1 MCQGTIRQDCGDGSY
16 LVEDSVSDLEQINRA
31 DIITDADDAA
41 NQIGLHDPVIA
52 PHPSFPYAYAPG
64 TERRSANLPYTFLF
78 WTACLPMGFQYIRM
92 LKKEIFDTTGE
103 SKSPFPRSPFTPKPQ
118 GNPCALQAYLYR
130 ELLFSFGES
139 LLLSL
144 FTLCW
149 KLDKERV

>member
-64 TERRSANLPYTFLF
+64 RERRSGNPPYTFLYSMASLPIGF
-78 WTACLPMGFQYIRM
+78 KCL
-92 LKKEIFDTTGE
+92 
-103 SKSPFPRSPFTPKPQ
+103 
-118 GNPCALQAYLYR
+118 
-130 ELLFSFGES
+130 
-139 LLLSL
+139 
-144 FTLCW
+144 
-149 KLDKERV
+149 